1 MNNAVFEKNME
12 NVRNHRDTKL
22 IKKQRKKNNKK
33 KAWHICLLSN
43 YNKIIKKKKKKKKKK
58 QREEE
63 LISEPNQHTTLCYM
77 ATSSFTV
84 CTKTE
89 DI

>member
-33 KAWHICLLSN
+33 KAWHICLLTN
-43 YNKIIKKKKKKKKKK
+43 YNKN
-58 QREEE
+58 
-63 LISEPNQHTTLCYM
+63 SP
-77 ATSSFTV
+77 
-84 CTKTE
+84 
-89 DI
+89 

>member
-22 IKKQRKKNNKK
+22 IKKQRKKNN
-33 KAWHICLLSN
+33 
-43 YNKIIKKKKKKKKKK
+43 KKK